1 MFRVFAGFLFLMFLP
16 LFASHCNLENEIQS
30 DTISEPVPDP
40 AHNSQNSLDWAGTY
54 RGITTCA
61 DCEGIYTILTLTYDK
76 TFELSLRYL
85 DESNERFKTSGT
97 FSWNSSGTTIT
108 LDVDENLR
116 PSQYIVQENRLVQLN
131 MSGEEIK
138 GELAS
143 RYILDK
149 TFE

>member
-1 MFRVFAGFLFLMFLP
+1 
-16 LFASHCNLENEIQS
+16 
-30 DTISEPVPDP
+30 
-40 AHNSQNSLDWAGTY
+40 
-54 RGITTCA
+54 
-61 DCEGIYTILTLTYDK
+61 LTLTHDK
-76 TFELSLRYL
+76 TFELSLLYIGKS
-85 DESNERFKTSGT
+85 DETFKTTGA

-108 LDVDENLR
+108 LNVDENHR

-138 GELAS
+138 GELAV